1 MEWFEQQTTVE
12 SGLCDETST
21 CAQEATIDGRTGKVS
36 LLAFRLPQTTA
47 STQADFMSLTL
58 ELLKVMV

>member
-1 MEWFEQQTTVE
+1 MEWFEQQSTVE
-12 SGLCDETST
+12 SSLCDETST
-21 CAQEATIDGRTGKVS
+21 CAQQADIEGHTRQVS

-58 ELLKVMV
+58 VIMMAMV